1 MIGNKIKFKKYIFMS
16 TIIVLSLVLFSNV
29 LAVGPD
35 ITKIPQYDSRSGK
48 VRYIAVSVKASTD
61 IRFRTIG
68 WYPYIKINGRHYG
81 AIAESIQDTLSAAD
95 YFKETT
101 KVLEPGQVAT
111 HFIMPLTETED
122 SMIEVIKH
130 AYSVDNGGYNRQVF
144 DDIENVF
151 FQGKTIYLN
160 ACITV
165 YHDGLLGG
173 LKKDT
178 IDWNPPENTAE
189 FTKKEAESGEYII
202 FKPDRQVAFKKEAA
216 MYHMKDK
223 WGNTVH
229 WLQPEKTFENYY
241 DLPVVIQKKPVN
253 KFYFIEYVKIKSD
266 GTYERIK
273 DAQKI
278 DLIMANNV
286 MVTSGI
292 ATQLSEEPREIEGL
306 ELTRTTVIQVDEPKK
321 ELDESVYGDDRY
333 IIYDS
338 SNVRPGDKVTGLF
351 KAIEDIREW
360 KDPHLVLYYKEKGD
374 INANIKTDKNR
385 YNIKVGETARIKI
398 STSAELED
406 VKEPSR
412 VGELWSS
419 LESVICEGVEYENG
433 GKETKVEKRIT
444 VDNPSSDMYKYEI
457 SGLSKGIHKVK
468 IMSNAWWIDENGVK
482 SELKSPV
489 EKVVTIV
496 VQSDEGEGGIV
507 FNPKETSWT
516 NEGRESQGKGKYKVN
531 VSYQGD
537 NPFLEAGEIVINKHE
552 EKANPPIVTTNPDGS
567 KTSTPQPSTI
577 TDEERTE
584 TFEVTFELESISVS
598 GDAQGEFG
606 PDGGDLFIEK
616 EGADLKLNGEGKW
629 GEPQFQLPPLG
640 DGESFV
646 GEPTLPDTP
655 KVPTG
660 EGGVYMLD
668 WTTPVVRSISSTK
681 TDGPI
686 NGWTN
691 EGKNNGGYR
700 LDFTV
705 YESDLSGYNE
715 TKFTLN
721 DSSYYG
727 RDANGNAPYQQIGE
741 WNTNLRLSDG
751 IYDLDIDLNDI
762 ASNTDSEG
770 YGLYKIDHTDPTIEF
785 SMGSNG
791 FDGTLTIADNLSGIY
806 QSNYRWLQHHE
817 DEVGFDYNEYKWREG
832 RPNTYTYFDS
842 GYDQIIKD
850 KGTIDINETTV
861 DGDKGSFD
869 YSVRK
874 PRGDHWYLHVWTRD
888 RAGNVTTRV
897 FSNYDDPIKL
907 KGLKVI
913 DIKDYAW
920 TPQFW
925 NTKVEPKKLKGKKFG
940 PDEMPIDE
948 RTNGGIPG
956 INISKGY
963 AVVFEIKSEYLDFRE
978 DTIVIKPTFFYLK
991 DGKRIPCDLYYQLER
1006 NPFIKYGSKDDK
1018 FNVYYTDALK
1028 DNVTGTFTRL
1038 ELEKNERQVRSE
1050 EENVW
1055 RFKYYIHYNTYA
1067 VEKGKKVYAY
1077 PTSALKDGEF
1087 LIQFDVKAYRN
1098 NEVKPHDFW
1107 MRYDYIV
1114 ENWEKEGGN
1123 KKAEE
1128 PGDVLIFDEHSIID
1142 DYDAGGVH

>member
-1 MIGNKIKFKKYIFMS
+1 
-16 TIIVLSLVLFSNV
+16 
-29 LAVGPD
+29 
-35 ITKIPQYDSRSGK
+35 
-48 VRYIAVSVKASTD
+48 
-61 IRFRTIG
+61 
-68 WYPYIKINGRHYG
+68 
-81 AIAESIQDTLSAAD
+81 
-95 YFKETT
+95 
-101 KVLEPGQVAT
+101 
-111 HFIMPLTETED
+111 
-122 SMIEVIKH
+122 
-130 AYSVDNGGYNRQVF
+130 
-144 DDIENVF
+144 
-151 FQGKTIYLN
+151 
-160 ACITV
+160 
-165 YHDGLLGG
+165 
-173 LKKDT
+173 
-178 IDWNPPENTAE
+178 
-189 FTKKEAESGEYII
+189 
-202 FKPDRQVAFKKEAA
+202 
-216 MYHMKDK
+216 MYHMKDR

-321 ELDESVYGDDRY
+321 KLDESVYGDDRY

-468 IMSNAWWIDENGVK
+468 IRSNAWWIDENGVK

-496 VQSDEGEGGIV
+496 VQSEEGGIV
-507 FNPKETSWT
+507 FDPKETSWT
-516 NEGRESQGKGKYKVN
+516 NEGRESQGKGRYKVN
-531 VSYQGD
+531 VSYRGD

-552 EKANPPIVTTNPDGS
+552 DIANPPIVTTNPDGL

-616 EGADLKLNGEGKW
+616 VGADLKLNGEGKW

-668 WTTPVVRSISSTK
+668 WT
-681 TDGPI
+681 
-686 NGWTN
+686 
-691 EGKNNGGYR
+691 
-700 LDFTV
+700 
-705 YESDLSGYNE
+705 
-715 TKFTLN
+715 
-721 DSSYYG
+721 
-727 RDANGNAPYQQIGE
+727 
-741 WNTNLRLSDG
+741 
-751 IYDLDIDLNDI
+751 
-762 ASNTDSEG
+762 
-770 YGLYKIDHTDPTIEF
+770 
-785 SMGSNG
+785 
-791 FDGTLTIADNLSGIY
+791 
-806 QSNYRWLQHHE
+806 
-817 DEVGFDYNEYKWREG
+817 
-832 RPNTYTYFDS
+832 
-842 GYDQIIKD
+842 
-850 KGTIDINETTV
+850 
-861 DGDKGSFD
+861 
-869 YSVRK
+869 
-874 PRGDHWYLHVWTRD
+874 RD

-897 FSNYDDPIKL
+897 FRNYDDPIKL

-991 DGKRIPCDLYYQLER
+991 DGKRIPCDLYYQLES

-1077 PTSALKDGEF
+1077 PTSALKGGKF

-1107 MRYDYIV
+1107 MRYDYI
-1114 ENWEKEGGN
+1114 EKNWKLEGGN